1 MRKICEYDEKIEEY
15 SKKKSE
21 LEKQRNQIN
30 TKIKN
35 ISTSLASAEKELKT
49 YQKKKLLKI
58 NQVLVTL
65 PLTYSQ
71 VEYTVRMATKSR
83 LQEDFGSAILFT
95 RPAYTRLGDRIYE
108 LERETVDICKKE
120 TNLKKKLKKL
130 SDEVE
135 KAGVTI

>member
-1 MRKICEYDEKIEEY
+1 VRKICEYDEKIEEY
-15 SKKKSE
+15 SKKKSD

-35 ISTSLASAEKELKT
+35 ISQSLASAEKELKT

-65 PLTYSQ
+65 PVSYSQ
-71 VEYTVRMATKSR
+71 IEYTVKMGSKSR

-95 RPAYTRLGDRIYE
+95 RSSYNRLGDRIF
-108 LERETVDICKKE
+108 
-120 TNLKKKLKKL
+120 
-130 SDEVE
+130 
-135 KAGVTI
+135 